1 MVETGTSFA
10 ISARIAVE
18 APTFPVL
25 PLYMPANFTANVVT
39 MFCSDPTFCIRV
51 INIACWFLHVK
62 QYCLLKIGF
71 FLIKLPDT
79 MLNVNKMLSYL
90 FDIVVAYGKRKAE
103 IRIAIC
109 SATLF
114 WPQCK
119 HGTCTRLPVMLI
131 TGTPTGKIIGMT
143 HTPTKIYQTNRLVS
157 SNAVS
162 PIQ

>member
-1 MVETGTSFA
+1 MVETGTRGA
-10 ISARIAVE
+10 LSARDAVDS
-18 APTFPVL
+18 PTFPVF
-25 PLYMPANFTANVVT
+25 PLYITTNFTAHIVT

-51 INIACWFLHVK
+51 HNIACWFLHVK

-114 WPQCK
+114 GPSANTVRAP
-119 HGTCTRLPVMLI
+119 GSL
-131 TGTPTGKIIGMT
+131 
-143 HTPTKIYQTNRLVS
+143 
-157 SNAVS
+157 
-162 PIQ
+162 